1 MLFPIALARSGDIS
15 AAGIL
20 RVTQAPFHIFQPSL
34 QFSGRSGRAIVIRA
48 AVFESR
54 NAIH

>member
-15 AAGIL
+15 AVGIL